1 MSPISIGQF
10 SELQNIPLSLMEP
23 VLHERDST
31 IKFFLN
37 GSRGQK
43 FSEHNVTRRHFYCT
57 FITRFPQEN
66 NSIYVDLMWRCP
78 KTETFVVALSP
89 MHTYMYTQV
98 VTFLSYLYLPFKQKT
113 RNTTVT
119 FIIISFI
126 DFKKQSLALF
136 KNNLEYWYMY
146 KLKTCHMKFLMN
158 STWC

>member
-1 MSPISIGQF
+1 MKGIAQ
-10 SELQNIPLSLMEP
+10 LN
-23 VLHERDST
+23 
-31 IKFFLN
+31 FFLN
-37 GSRGQK
+37 GSRGQT
-43 FSEHNVTRRHFYCT
+43 FSEYNVTRRHFYCT
-57 FITRFPQEN
+57 FITRFLQGN

-78 KTETFVVALSP
+78 KTKTFVLALSP

-98 VTFLSYLYLPFKQKT
+98 VTFLSYLYMYLPFKQKT

-158 STWC
+158 ST

>member
-43 FSEHNVTRRHFYCT
+43 FSEYNVTRRHFYCT
-57 FITRFPQEN
+57 CTFITRFPQGN

-78 KTETFVVALSP
+78 KTKTLILFWPCLQCIHTCTRRLSLFSV
-89 MHTYMYTQV
+89 TY
-98 VTFLSYLYLPFKQKT
+98 
-113 RNTTVT
+113 
-119 FIIISFI
+119 
-126 DFKKQSLALF
+126 
-136 KNNLEYWYMY
+136 
-146 KLKTCHMKFLMN
+146 TCHSNKKLEILLLHSLLSVLLTLKN
-158 STWC
+158 KVLHCSRTIWNIGTCTN